1 VPDTSPPTLASFGA
15 RPLLADKGQG
25 TCSVTFFVT
34 ITDASGVSS
43 ASVEWSSYD
52 YLATPAPG
60 GSGSVAMTLNSG
72 TSTSGVWQAVFV
84 VNIPPYG
91 WLNWDAKATDTAGNS
106 LTQPSGITINS
117 VTGGCP

>member
-1 VPDTSPPTLASFGA
+1 VPDTSPPVLASFGA
-15 RPLLADKGQG
+15 RPLLADVGQG

-43 ASVEWSSYD
+43 ASVEWDSFD

-60 GSGSVAMTLNSG
+60 GFGSVAMSLSSG
-72 TSTSGVWQAVFV
+72 TSTDGVWQAVFV

-91 WLNWDAKATDTAGNS
+91 WLNWDVRTTDTAGNS
-106 LTQPSGITINS
+106 ATQPSGITINS
-117 VTGGCP
+117 STGGCP